1 MHRWLFALALVLT
14 CAACS
19 EEDPAA
25 LYADVNYQ
33 VRCLDCEPRV
43 ADDPERDLAVVD
55 GEQDSSL
62 RCESVGGL
70 VSLEIETSEYAFKIL
85 NARLGNDPGD
95 QCEVRVKEGINE
107 YRGFCK
113 AEGSDDEQPCE
124 VELTADGSGFVG
136 RVFCNQIRHHL
147 SNTLLRYVVAPGTT
161 DEPAEVVASGCSGL

>member
-1 MHRWLFALALVLT
+1 MHRLLVALALVFT
-14 CAACS
+14 ACS

-43 ADDPERDLAVVD
+43 ADDLERDLAVVD
-55 GEQDSSL
+55 GEQGSSL

-70 VSLEIETSEYAFKIL
+70 VSLEIETSAYAFKIL
-85 NARLGNDPGD
+85 NARLGSDPGD
-95 QCEVRVKEGINE
+95 RCEVRVKEGINE
-107 YRGFCK
+107 YRGGCK
-113 AEGSDDEQPCE
+113 AEGSGDAQPCE

-136 RVFCNQIRHHL
+136 RVYCDQIRHNL
-147 SNTLLRYVVAPGTT
+147 TSSLFRYVVAPGTR